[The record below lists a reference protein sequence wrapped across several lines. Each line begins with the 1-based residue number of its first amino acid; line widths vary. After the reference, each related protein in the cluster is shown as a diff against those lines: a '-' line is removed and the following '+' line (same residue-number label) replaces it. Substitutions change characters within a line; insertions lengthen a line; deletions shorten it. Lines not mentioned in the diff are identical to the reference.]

1 MSVPAT
7 ASSVPTAFDVA
18 ALRQAE
24 FPWADETVYLNHAS
38 IGPVMPHATA
48 SALFFA
54 ARNPLSPAISAM
66 FHPIPAR
73 IPRAPGYPGSQK

>member
-38 IGPVMPHATA
+38 IGPLPERTR
-48 SALFFA
+48 LTPW
-54 ARNPLSPAISAM
+54 RRLT
-66 FHPIPAR
+66 R
-73 IPRAPGYPGSQK
+73 